1 MEKEKHLAEDAE
13 RDRRIK
19 VLEDAV
25 NKYPAYREQSL
36 AIQQQLK
43 QSDVNI
49 LEVCNAIKEDVVT
62 NREMLDSRLKS
73 LERREKNALR
83 EKILDLYRKFT
94 DDVLNPMSA

>member
-13 RDRRIK
+13 RDRKIK
-19 VLEDAV
+19 ILEEAV

-36 AIQQQLK
+36 QIQQQLK

-49 LEVCNAIKEDVVT
+49 LEVCNAIKEDVVA
-62 NREMLDSRLKS
+62 NRTMLDERLKS
-73 LERREKNALR
+73 LEKREKNALR

-94 DDVLNPMSA
+94 DDVLNPMLA